1 VDIGLLAPV
10 GAVYGLVLM
19 DWLRSLLNWLGS
31 LFSRGSR
38 DDEGW
43 IEPSNVI
50 TRAILAMDDE
60 LPPVMEPVVA
70 EEAAP
75 EPEPTP
81 EPVVEPA
88 AAEVAAPRKKSDE
101 TEEEAEEQAAEP
113 AAEERAA

>member
-1 VDIGLLAPV
+1 MLAPV

-50 TRAILAMDDE
+50 TRAILAMDE

-70 EEAAP
+70 EDVAP